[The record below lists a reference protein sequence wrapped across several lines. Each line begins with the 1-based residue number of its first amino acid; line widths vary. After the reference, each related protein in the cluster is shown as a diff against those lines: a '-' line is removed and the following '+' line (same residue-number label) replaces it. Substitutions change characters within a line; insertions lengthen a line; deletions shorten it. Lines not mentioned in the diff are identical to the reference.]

1 MLTRAPVRMILDV
14 DTGIDDALALAV
26 AVRRPAIKL
35 EAVLSVAGNVSLDLT
50 TRNTLTVLDWLGAA
64 DVPVAA
70 GAVGPLRGAVREA
83 SHWHGADGLG
93 SAALPRSRRT
103 ARDDGVGYL
112 IERVLAEPGE
122 ITVVCVAPLTN
133 LALAVQRAPEVVS
146 AVREV
151 VLMGGA
157 ARAPGNS
164 TPVAE
169 FNIYADPEAADVV
182 FRQRWPLTMVGLD
195 VTNRVLLTRHD
206 RDALASAGS
215 PEAVL
220 VREVTR
226 RHFDVL
232 GVDAIALHDPLAVAV
247 ALEPDLAT
255 VVETEAAVETGGE
268 HTRGQTVVDLR
279 SHRHTSILP
288 GPTRRVCVDV
298 DVARAREFFFTT
310 LGLDVPDSAALLPG

>member
-1 MLTRAPVRMILDV
+1 MVMRAPLRMILDV

-26 AVRRPAIKL
+26 AVRHRAVKL
-35 EAVLSVAGNVSLDLT
+35 EAVLSVAGNVGLDLT
-50 TRNTLTVLDWLGAA
+50 TRNTLTVLDVLGAA
-64 DVPVAA
+64 GGPVAA
-70 GAVGPLRGAVREA
+70 GAGGPLRGAVREA

-93 SAALPRSRRT
+93 GAALPRSRRT
-103 ARDDGVGYL
+103 ALDDGVGYL
-112 IERVLAEPGE
+112 IERVLAEPGQL
-122 ITVVCVAPLTN
+122 TVVCVAPLTN
-133 LALAVQRAPEVVS
+133 LALAVQRAPELVS

-195 VTNRVLLTRHD
+195 VTNRVLFTRHD
-206 RDALASAGS
+206 RDALAGARSSEGLLLS
-215 PEAVL
+215 
-220 VREVTR
+220 EVTR
-226 RHFDVL
+226 RHFDDL
-232 GVDAIALHDPLAVAV
+232 GVEAIALHDPLAVAV

-255 VVETEAAVETGGE
+255 MVETEAVVETRGE

-279 SHRHTSILP
+279 SHRQTSMLP

-310 LGLDVPDSAALLPG
+310 LGLDAPGSAALQPG